1 MILRTRGGDRDVRT
15 AGDLVPSPGAGA
27 GYGTAVS
34 VSQRAAGGIPAF
46 DAAIRIAS
54 QAVAGLRM
62 CMWRGDGADR
72 TRITSTKQARFLAG
86 EPNTD
91 QSWFAFWEIVE
102 ASLTARRNA
111 YVWRDELDG
120 QVVALWA
127 LHPDQVMVRLAGS
140 EVRYSVG
147 VGMGYTE
154 PLGPAPAGIVDLP
167 PQRVLHIRG
176 PGGAGMLVA
185 PTPVDVFRTTF
196 GAALAREQWEEGFY
210 RRATG
215 GGVVLSFPLE
225 LTEPQAQQA
234 QQMWDASG
242 GGIENAH
249 GTRVVS
255 GGATVT
261 PVGISQRDAQFV
273 EAVGMTS
280 DQIALITGVPS
291 SMLGG
296 GAGVGQR
303 GGPISPEHESTRWFR
318 YGLLPRLDRIEAAVS
333 RDRWWSGGRDRPE
346 FDREGLIA
354 ADLATRA
361 DVDIKYVQSGI
372 DLVDEVRAARGKPPL
387 PNGAGQIPQIVPVG
401 GSPHGVPDP
410 QADPPTVDTNP

>member
-1 MILRTRGGDRDVRT
+1 MILRTRGGDRQVRT
-15 AGDLVPSPGAGA
+15 AGDLVPQPGSAA
-27 GYGTAVS
+27 GYGAAVN
-34 VSQRAAGGIPAF
+34 VSQRAASGLPAF

-54 QAVAGLRM
+54 VGVAGLRM
-62 CMWRGDGADR
+62 CMWNGEGADR
-72 TRITSTKQARFLAG
+72 RRVTTSKQARFLDG
-86 EPNTD
+86 NPNTT
-91 QSWFAFWEIVE
+91 QSWFEFWELVE

-111 YVWRDELDG
+111 YIWRDEADG

-127 LHPDQVMVRLAGS
+127 LHPDQVMVRLHGGFI
-140 EVRYSVG
+140 RYSVA

-154 PLGPAPAGIVDLP
+154 PLGPVTAGVVDLP
-167 PQRVLHIRG
+167 PERVMHIRG

-185 PTPVDVFRTTF
+185 PTPIELFRTTF

-215 GGVVLSFPLE
+215 GGVILSFPLE
-225 LTEPQAQQA
+225 LTEPQAIAA

-261 PVGISQRDAQFV
+261 PVGITQRDAQFV
-273 EAVGMTS
+273 EAVGMTA
-280 DQIALITGVPS
+280 DQVALITGVPS

-303 GGPISPEHESTRWFR
+303 GGPISPEHESTRWYR
-318 YGLLPRLDRIEAAVS
+318 YGLMPRLKRIEAAVR
-333 RDRWWSGGRDRPE
+333 RDPWWNGLDDCPE

-354 ADLATRA
+354 ADLATRVDA
-361 DVDIKYVQSGI
+361 DVKYVQAGI

-401 GSPHGVPDP
+401 GSPHGVTDP
-410 QADPPTVDTNP
+410 QSDPPPADTNP